1 MVLLSKGLEIEMYTG
16 SPEGEIVGLSD
27 RIVRDLDGFVREPDS
42 RNVEYTTAP
51 YCNYERLLCAI
62 LKPRRALRAYLQ
74 KLGDYT
80 IVPGSTLSLGN
91 SRHFYR
97 SDPYNPYHDYIEQVY
112 GTKVVTSSVHI
123 NIGIE
128 DPEALMQAC
137 RLARVEAPL
146 YLALSASSPFLDGQI
161 TGSHSTRWQLF
172 PQTPHHVPLFASHSH
187 YVQWTE
193 EQLVLGTMQN
203 VRHLWT
209 SVRPNGDNR
218 PYNLNRLELRVCDLV
233 MNPLTLLGIVAL
245 LEARLTQL
253 KHSPQLDPLLGSR
266 FSEAELLEITT
277 ANEQAAARYSLD
289 ATLTHWQDGRTLL
302 ARDWIDELYQEVIPL
317 AQTGGYSNFLSSV
330 QEILSHGNTAQQWLK
345 DYESGM
351 DIKSIIRQSIPYAQ
365 QQEQALEKHLCQP
378 SLVA

>member
-1 MVLLSKGLEIEMYTG
+1 
-16 SPEGEIVGLSD
+16 
-27 RIVRDLDGFVREPDS
+27 
-42 RNVEYTTAP
+42 
-51 YCNYERLLCAI
+51 
-62 LKPRRALRAYLQ
+62 
-74 KLGDYT
+74 
-80 IVPGSTLSLGN
+80 LGN

-187 YVQWTE
+187 YVKWTE

-209 SVRPNGDNR
+209 SVRPNGNNR

-233 MNPLTLLGIVAL
+233 TNPLTLLGIVAL

-253 KHSPQLDPLLGSR
+253 TNSPQLDPLLGSR

-277 ANEQAAARYSLD
+277 ANEQAAARFSLD

-330 QEILSHGNTAQQWLK
+330 QEILSHGNKAQQWLK

-365 QQEQALEKHLCQP
+365 QQELDLEKHLCQP